1 MFLLDS
7 LIEQNTIIEKY
18 QKILNLFNEPNDS
31 NLWQENGKFP
41 MIDQMR
47 ILM

>member
-31 NLWQENGKFP
+31 NL
-41 MIDQMR
+41 
-47 ILM
+47 